1 MIVPRTKGF
10 TASKVSRHSRIK
22 KPIRGGVREA
32 APSPLHCFSASGSCF
47 VVPCECGEHSSWGS
61 GHGFQCPSALL
72 LAALNVTCPTLIS
85 SLPGAAPPASE
96 SI

>member
-10 TASKVSRHSRIK
+10 TASKVSRHSGIK
-22 KPIRGGVREA
+22 KPIRGGVSEA

-47 VVPCECGEHSSWGS
+47 VVPCECGEHGSWGS

-85 SLPGAAPPASE
+85 SLSRAAPPASE